1 MLGYGDEATADHP
14 NVSTRSKNHGQ
25 QISQKD
31 PRATETGSTTPQPT
45 QSDEVTSIPNLDTHH
60 LYQQP
65 AAPTAVMFVPI
76 EHEKQSGTRPVQDL
90 EGSAANIVAE
100 GEDTTTE
107 GLRSMLDGERKVR
120 EQAEQRASGE
130 RKMRKQ
136 AKKDAK
142 SRVHDLEQAEQKA
155 KARIH
160 ELEKSGQKDKDRIR
174 ELEEKLKLQEAS
186 SGSGKDQTK

>member
-1 MLGYGDEATADHP
+1 
-14 NVSTRSKNHGQ
+14 
-25 QISQKD
+25 
-31 PRATETGSTTPQPT
+31 
-45 QSDEVTSIPNLDTHH
+45 
-60 LYQQP
+60 
-65 AAPTAVMFVPI
+65 
-76 EHEKQSGTRPVQDL
+76 
-90 EGSAANIVAE
+90 
-100 GEDTTTE
+100 
-107 GLRSMLDGERKVR
+107 
-120 EQAEQRASGE
+120 
-130 RKMRKQ
+130 MRKQ